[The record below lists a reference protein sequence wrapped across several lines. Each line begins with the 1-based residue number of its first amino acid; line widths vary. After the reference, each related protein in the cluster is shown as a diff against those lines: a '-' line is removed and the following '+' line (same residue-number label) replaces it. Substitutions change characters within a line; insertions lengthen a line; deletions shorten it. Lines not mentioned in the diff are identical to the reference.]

1 MPQGP
6 SRRSWAVGAVAEQR
20 ILGPA
25 SPKRNGA
32 YVAEMSCSI
41 TVVIVYGYD
50 RIRMTVIVPAGGHS
64 LFSSDLSDAV
74 LAYKLKRWSSSNQQ
88 TSPSIREAT

>member
-1 MPQGP
+1 VIFLTGECLKARAGEVGP
-6 SRRSWAVGAVAEQR
+6 WAPSPDGEQR

-74 LAYKLKRWSSSNQQ
+74 LAYKLKR
-88 TSPSIREAT
+88 